1 MARTKLACPKTFIF
15 NTQLPVRVTDLNY
28 ANHLANDAVLSL
40 LHEARLRFLNQYFQ
54 VSEADVGEGLGLIMA
69 DSVIVYKSQ
78 GFYGDVLDIA
88 MTVTVT
94 DVSAYSFDIFYLL
107 QIAAKKQEIVRAKTT
122 LVSFDYQKRTLVRLP
137 KDFRQALLAG

>member
-1 MARTKLACPKTFIF
+1 MARTKLACPESFIF
-15 NTQLPVRVTDLNY
+15 HTQLPVRVTDLNY

-54 VSEADVGEGLGLIMA
+54 VSEADVGDGVGLIMA

-78 GFYGDVLDIA
+78 GFYGDLLDIA
-88 MTVTVT
+88 MTVT

-122 LVSFDYQKRTLVRLP
+122 LVSFDYQKRTMVCLP